1 MLRRAIIVLAIA
13 VTVLS
18 AAEAG
23 ESSAARRGGLARSV
37 TIYRDTYGVP
47 HIYGSTDAGVVFGL
61 MYAQAEDNF
70 WQLEEDYIHG
80 LGRAAEL
87 YGEKDLAPQLLYRAF
102 EVDRKAKEEYRQAPP
117 ALRVLCDAFAAG
129 VTYYLET
136 HPDVKPRLLARFEP
150 WFIFAFERGVPWSA
164 LAAAGVKPDEVRAAM
179 PEIGSKGPEVQGSK
193 VGAQDRTPQAA
204 PLHYDNVGE
213 PEEEGSNMWAISP
226 ARSATGRAMLL
237 INPHVGFFGG
247 GQRYEAHLHSKQGLN
262 VSGFAILG
270 TPYIRSGHNE
280 FLGWSHTNNYA
291 DTADI
296 YTEKFDDPND
306 PLAYRY
312 GDGHRAATEWTDEVR
327 IKTDQGMETRRFRF
341 RKTHHGPVVAIKDGQ
356 ALTLRVAALDE
367 GGKFAQRWAMA
378 KARSLAQF
386 REALARRALT
396 GSNTIYAD
404 RKGNIFYVH
413 GNAIPRRSAK
423 FGWSKPVDGGN
434 PETEW
439 QGYHAF
445 DELPQLTNPKTGF
458 LQNCNSTPFM
468 TTAEGNPNKSDF
480 PAYMAPEEDSPRA
493 RRSRQILSG
502 TAKFTFEEWA
512 RAALD
517 TTVETA
523 ENQVALLAQEWEQA
537 RTADPAWAARVAEAV
552 AELRAWDRVSRNTS
566 VATTLYVRWQ
576 EMVLRGRRS
585 QRGGAEKKA
594 DDEPFSNLRALES
607 VMKALETDFG
617 NWRVPW
623 GELNRLQRI
632 HTSGTM
638 EQFSDERASVP
649 VPGAPGTLGV
659 LFSFV
664 PRPEAGAK
672 RRYGVS
678 GNSYVSVV
686 EFGKKVRARSLLVFG
701 QSADPKS
708 PHFFDQAQLY
718 SEQQLKPAWFELAE
732 IKKHLERAYHP
743 GQAGGSRRKAVGGKQ
758 KAEGGRQ

>member
-1 MLRRAIIVLAIA
+1 MAMLRRALIVLVMA
-13 VTVLS
+13 VAALS
-18 AAEAG
+18 AAGAG
-23 ESSAARRGGLARSV
+23 ETSGAKLARSV

-47 HIYGSTDAGVVFGL
+47 HIYGSTDASVVFGL

-102 EVDRKAKEEYRQAPP
+102 EVDRRAKEEYRQAAP
-117 ALRVLCDAFAAG
+117 ALQALCDAFAAG
-129 VTYYLET
+129 VNYYLET
-136 HPDVKPRLLARFEP
+136 HPEVKPRLIERLEP
-150 WFIFAFERGVPWSA
+150 WFILAFERGVPSSA
-164 LAAAGVKPDEVRAAM
+164 LASAGVKPDEVRAAI
-179 PEIGSKGPEVQGSK
+179 PEIKGWRPEAGDWRP
-193 VGAQDRTPQAA
+193 GPPLDRLQP
-204 PLHYDNVGE
+204 PVSSLE
-213 PEEEGSNMWAISP
+213 PGEEGSNMWAISP

-247 GQRYEAHLHSKQGLN
+247 GQRYEAHLHSKQGIN

-280 FLGWSHTNNYA
+280 YLGWSHTNNYA

-296 YTEKFDDPND
+296 YAEKFDDPNN
-306 PLAYRY
+306 PLVYRY
-312 GDGHRAATEWTDEVR
+312 GDGHRLATEWTDEVR
-327 IKTDQGMETRRFRF
+327 IKTDKGIETRRFRF
-341 RKTHHGPVVAIKDGQ
+341 RKTHHGPVVAIKDGE
-356 ALTLRVAALDE
+356 ALALRVAALDE
-367 GGKFAQRWAMA
+367 GGKFVQRWAMA
-378 KARSLAQF
+378 KARSLKQF

-413 GNAIPRRSAK
+413 GNAIPRRSAS
-423 FGWSKPVDGGN
+423 FDWSKPVDGSN
-434 PETEW
+434 PQTEW
-439 QGYHAF
+439 QGYHAL
-445 DELPQLTNPKTGF
+445 DELPQFTNPKTGF
-458 LQNCNSTPFM
+458 LQNCNSTPFL
-468 TTAEGNPNKSDF
+468 TTAEGNPNKADF
-480 PAYMAPEEDSPRA
+480 PAYMAPEEDTPRA

-523 ENQVALLAQEWEQA
+523 ENQVALLAGEWQRAQKADAARAA
-537 RTADPAWAARVAEAV
+537 RTAEAV
-552 AELRAWDRVSRNTS
+552 AELRAWDRISRNTS
-566 VATTLYVRWQ
+566 LAMTLYVRWQ
-576 EMVLRGRRS
+576 EIVLRNRRS
-585 QRGGAEKKA
+585 QRGAAEKKA
-594 DDEPFSNLRALES
+594 DDEPFPNVRALES

-623 GELNRLQRI
+623 GKLNRLQRI
-632 HTSGTM
+632 HTSGTL

-664 PRPEAGAK
+664 PRSETGTK

-678 GNSYVSVV
+678 GNTYVSVV

-701 QSADPKS
+701 QSADPTS

-718 SEQQLKPAWFELAE
+718 SEQQFKPAWFELAE
-732 IKKHLERAYHP
+732 ISKHLERAYHP
-743 GQAGGSRRKAVGGKQ
+743 GGSRH
-758 KAEGGRQ
+758 